1 MAFEIDIG
9 FAFASQAGK
18 KDRNEDFVAAM
29 LPEPGQEALGAIA
42 AQNAWL
48 AGINHRR
55 APVVGLTTL
64 TALVVRGQS
73 YTLAHERD
81 NRAYL
86 LRAVGI
92 EDRLV
97 VDYSQGDVQ
106 VGDVFVLL
114 TDGVHNK
121 VPAKRLPDF
130 AKLPDAKNMSE
141 ALIEQAL
148 KHGSLDNVT
157 ALVVRVLGLSH
168 VTLQD
173 ENRQA
178 RQLPML
184 GLLKVGD
191 VVDGL
196 KVTAVVADNGINI
209 VYQVSELAPAQGA
222 GRGKLYAI
230 KTLHPQRARDEEERA
245 MLAHEA
251 WLARRMQFSRASGNL
266 VALAQGAAVSTSPSG
281 FIFCTTGMPGKP
293 CSRCWTATTVSACP
307 RPLAWPRRPRALG
320 LGVALSGRELE
331 AARFLHAGSPS
342 YTNPE

>member
-64 TALVVRGQS
+64 TALVV
-73 YTLAHERD
+73 
-81 NRAYL
+81 
-86 LRAVGI
+86 
-92 EDRLV
+92 
-97 VDYSQGDVQ
+97 DYSQGDVQ

-130 AKLPDAKNMSE
+130 AKLPDATNMSE

-222 GRGKLYAI
+222 CRGKLYAI
-230 KTLHPQRARDEEERA
+230 KTLHPQRARDVEERA
-245 MLAHEA
+245 MLAH
-251 WLARRMQFSRASGNL
+251 
-266 VALAQGAAVSTSPSG
+266 
-281 FIFCTTGMPGKP
+281 
-293 CSRCWTATTVSACP
+293 
-307 RPLAWPRRPRALG
+307 
-320 LGVALSGRELE
+320 
-331 AARFLHAGSPS
+331 
-342 YTNPE
+342 